1 MYLEILIIALLIGVN
16 ALFAMAEFAVISAKK
31 YRLDRRARQG
41 DPGAEAALE
50 LARRPNRFLSTI
62 QVGIT
67 LVGILVGVFS
77 GATLSAPLANQ
88 LASVPLLAPY
98 QQILAATI
106 IVIGI
111 TYFTLVFG
119 ELVPKRIAL
128 SHPEQV
134 ASRLA
139 RPMQILSTLAY
150 PAVRILSLSTEGVV
164 RITRQKIL
172 QEPAIT
178 EEEIQLLIEQG
189 TEAGVIEEAEES
201 MIKRVIHLGDQ
212 RVSALMTP
220 RPDIVAIDIQDPPE
234 TVFPIILESGHTR
247 FPVFRES
254 LDVILGI
261 VSVRDLLERYVSGDT
276 FDLEKLLTPPM
287 FVPESLPVIKVLE
300 EYHKKGTKIA
310 LVVDEYASI
319 AGLITPH
326 DVMEEIVGEIPE
338 DYESPQPRAIQRP
351 DGSWLIDGMMRL
363 DEFREILPV
372 GPMPAEERGYYQS
385 LGGFIMTYLGR
396 IPETG
401 DVFEWGG
408 LRFEVTSMKG
418 PRVSRVLVTPVVPGE
433 TVDPE
438 SSG

>member
-1 MYLEILIIALLIGVN
+1 MYLEILIIALLIGAN
-16 ALFAMAEFAVISAKK
+16 ALFALAEFAVIAAKK
-31 YRLDRRARQG
+31 YRLDHRARQG
-41 DPGAEAALE
+41 DPGAGAALE
-50 LARRPNRFLSTI
+50 LARHPNRFLSTI

-67 LVGILVGVFS
+67 LVGIMIGAFS
-77 GATLSAPLANQ
+77 GATLSAPLAN
-88 LASVPLLAPY
+88 LLVAIPLLAPY
-98 QQILAATI
+98 HQILAAAI
-106 IVIGI
+106 IVIVI
-111 TYFTLVFG
+111 TYVTLVFG

-128 SHPEQV
+128 SRPEQV

-139 RPMQILSTLAY
+139 RPMQILSALAY

-164 RITRQKIL
+164 RITRQKII

-201 MIKRVIHLGDQ
+201 MIKRVIRLGDQ

-234 TVFPIILESGHTR
+234 TVFPIVLDSGHTR
-247 FPVFRES
+247 FPVFRET

-276 FDLEKLLTPPM
+276 FDLEKLLTPPL
-287 FVPESLPVIKVLE
+287 FVPESLPVMKVLE

-326 DVMEEIVGEIPE
+326 DIMEEIVGEIPE

-351 DGSWLIDGMMRL
+351 DGAWLIDGMIRL

-372 GPMPAEERGYYQS
+372 GPMPGEERGYYQS

-401 DVFEWGG
+401 DAFEWGG

-418 PRVSRVLVTPVVPGE
+418 PRVSQVLVTPVAPRE
-433 TVDPE
+433 T
-438 SSG
+438 G